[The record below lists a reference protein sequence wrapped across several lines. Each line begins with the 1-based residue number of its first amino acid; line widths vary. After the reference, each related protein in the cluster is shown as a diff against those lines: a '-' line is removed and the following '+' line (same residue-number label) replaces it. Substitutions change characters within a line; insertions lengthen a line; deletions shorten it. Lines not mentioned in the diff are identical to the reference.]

1 MDAGAYCRAVESYL
15 CGKNDGHLI
24 RIVGPAFEMVRAWAE
39 DGVPLSV
46 VRRGIDQRYSRYY
59 AKGPRRYPLR
69 IEFCEADILTLFDDW
84 KRAVHVS
91 STATAGVGAS
101 SDALVPDAS
110 PPGERTRRRR
120 RSLAAH
126 LDCLAAALAGWTS
139 PAPDASPTLDQAIS
153 RARTVVDAARPGA
166 AALRGAPRRTLVEC
180 LAELDHTL
188 TEAAREDIDAGT
200 AAKLRSEATDSLA
213 PFRERMRP
221 DAFAMA
227 VDTATDHL
235 LADHWRLPRLAYEK
249 DGG

>member
-1 MDAGAYCRAVESYL
+1 MDAGEYCRAVESYL

-24 RIVGPAFEMVRAWAE
+24 RIVGPAFAMVRAWAE
-39 DGVPLSV
+39 AGVPLNV

-91 STATAGVGAS
+91 GTAVAAGGAS
-101 SDALVPDAS
+101 SRAPADAD
-110 PPGERTRRRR
+110 PPGEETRRRR

-139 PAPDASPTLDQAIS
+139 PAPGTSPALDEAIS
-153 RARTVVDAARPGA
+153 RARIVVDAARPGA
-166 AALRGAPRRTLVEC
+166 AALRGAPRRTLVER
-180 LAELDHTL
+180 LAELDQTL
-188 TEAAREDIDAGT
+188 TEAAREDIDART
-200 AAKLRSEATDSLA
+200 AARLRSEAADSLA

-221 DAFAMA
+221 DAFATA

-235 LADHWRLPRLAYEK
+235 LADHWRLPRLAYE
-249 DGG
+249 